1 MNLGRFRRCTRWHHH
16 ANRRAYDAPADPWK
30 LLPVSPDA
38 VTYYTDELRLDRG
51 LGRVQG
57 GDWDREEHCRPFR
70 ETTLYRG
77 LEQRFEEGR
86 DWEETALYRRA
97 KEEFERG
104 ETVRG
109 YESLREFR
117 AVRCEYIDELFHSIE
132 REGYRPNAAATHEKA
147 AEDNSFEDAYANHLE
162 PLVVIG
168 RDGEVHWT
176 EGNHR
181 FAIASILGLDAV
193 PVYVLCRHEHWQRVR
208 DRMHDA
214 RDGAAATDLPS
225 DLEAHLGHPD
235 LRDTCAGET
244 DIHPQ

>member
-1 MNLGRFRRCTRWHHH
+1 MNLGRFRRRTRWHHH

-109 YESLREFR
+109 YESL
-117 AVRCEYIDELFHSIE
+117 
-132 REGYRPNAAATHEKA
+132 
-147 AEDNSFEDAYANHLE
+147 
-162 PLVVIG
+162 
-168 RDGEVHWT
+168 
-176 EGNHR
+176 
-181 FAIASILGLDAV
+181 
-193 PVYVLCRHEHWQRVR
+193 
-208 DRMHDA
+208 
-214 RDGAAATDLPS
+214 
-225 DLEAHLGHPD
+225 
-235 LRDTCAGET
+235 
-244 DIHPQ
+244 